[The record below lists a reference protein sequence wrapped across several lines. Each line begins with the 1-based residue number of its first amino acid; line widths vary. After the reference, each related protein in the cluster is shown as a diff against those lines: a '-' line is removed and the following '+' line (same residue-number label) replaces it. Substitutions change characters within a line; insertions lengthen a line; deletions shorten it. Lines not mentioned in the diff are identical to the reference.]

1 MSILALIWLL
11 AAASVAP
18 ASARTATASITI
30 VDDHHT
36 TLTLTGPARR
46 IISLAPNVTEILFSL
61 GLGSR
66 VVGVSSYST
75 YPPAASHLPIV
86 IDNGVP
92 NIEKII
98 ALKPDLL
105 IAADIV
111 GKPAITKLRSLHF
124 AVLETN
130 PHDIPGILHDIQVVG
145 VAAGVGDTANRNV
158 AALQRRIEAVAAKV
172 RTVTTRPSVYYE
184 LDSTYYT
191 VGHGSYMDTLI
202 TMAGGVNVAG
212 SIDNSY
218 PQLSAE
224 KLLVDN
230 PQYVILG
237 DAAYGV
243 SAASVGKRPGWS
255 AMAAVKA
262 HHVVAFNDDLASRPG
277 PRIVDGLEQLTHI
290 LHPELYR

>member
-1 MSILALIWLL
+1 VTKRFMSILALIWLL

-111 GKPAITKLRSLHF
+111 GKPAITKLLSLHF

-145 VAAGVGDTANRNV
+145 VAAGVGDTANRDV

-172 RTVTTRPSVYYE
+172 RTVTTRPSE
-184 LDSTYYT
+184 PAISTWR
-191 VGHGSYMDTLI
+191 I
-202 TMAGGVNVAG
+202 
-212 SIDNSY
+212 
-218 PQLSAE
+218 
-224 KLLVDN
+224 
-230 PQYVILG
+230 
-237 DAAYGV
+237 
-243 SAASVGKRPGWS
+243 WS
-255 AMAAVKA
+255 
-262 HHVVAFNDDLASRPG
+262 P
-277 PRIVDGLEQLTHI
+277 
-290 LHPELYR
+290 